1 MYRQVIVQREARI
14 YQKENQLV
22 IENETAHRIPI
33 EDIDTLV
40 IANRRV
46 NISVYCLIWSRRSSI
61 SCRS

>member
-46 NISVYCLIWSRRSSI
+46 NISAYCLIH
-61 SCRS
+61 